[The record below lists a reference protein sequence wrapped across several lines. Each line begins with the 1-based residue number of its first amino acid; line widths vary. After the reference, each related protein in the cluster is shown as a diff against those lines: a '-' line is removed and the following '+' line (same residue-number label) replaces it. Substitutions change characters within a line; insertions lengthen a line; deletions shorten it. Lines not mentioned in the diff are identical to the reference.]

1 MRFIL
6 LLFDSFGFGTSLASA
21 GQTGVQTTNEE
32 VEKSQNGEA
41 KAQWDIGGSDPTP
54 EAESIE
60 KRFTQSP
67 RNIKLLANAYS

>member
-6 LLFDSFGFGTSLASA
+6 LLFDSFGLGMSLVSA

-32 VEKSQNGEA
+32 VEESQNGEA
-41 KAQWDIGGSDPTP
+41 EAQWDIGGSDPTP

-60 KRFTQSP
+60 KRFTESP
-67 RNIKLLANAYS
+67 RNIQLLANAHS